1 MYKGFLEFVGTEHP
15 DPDSLLGNDYV
26 FNELVKLADNYCEKQ
41 LLIQRVVLQ
50 SEQLCLNCNKETA
63 TNGVGEIKRVCT
75 KCWNSMFKDN

>member
-50 SEQLCLNCNKETA
+50 SEQLNKNKTITLPKVEPSKVRKS
-63 TNGVGEIKRVCT
+63 NEGV
-75 KCWNSMFKDN
+75 D